1 MGGKRAKRVPSVDPF
16 ARQPPGAGRS
26 KEKRARWR
34 GRHADARTDA
44 APPLDRATEHHASA
58 RQGLHAHS
66 MCTHVFF
73 AAGVTAL
80 VDEIVCRLPVAHD
93 GLALGVCLRAV
104 NDDAH
109 VLDAPARIPLV
120 DLAREV
126 RRGVALQRLGAPHPP
141 APQQQPGQWQ
151 ASSCQ
156 TGPARSG
163 LVGRGV
169 PRRRRPSPLSPDH
182 STRPRR
188 PGCSPTQVWSVG
200 TAKRVGVGSRVHP
213 R

>member
-1 MGGKRAKRVPSVDPF
+1 MAPAPVCTPSPSGG
-16 ARQPPGAGRS
+16 QM

-34 GRHADARTDA
+34 GRHADARTDTVT
-44 APPLDRATEHHASA
+44 PLNRATEHHASA

-93 GLALGVCLRAV
+93 GLTLGVCLRAV

-109 VLDAPARIPLV
+109 VLDTPARIPLV

-126 RRGVALQRLGAPHPP
+126 RRGIALQRLDAPHPP

-169 PRRRRPSPLSPDH
+169 PRRGRPTPRSRDH
-182 STRPRR
+182 STRPQPRLR
-188 PGCSPTQVWSVG
+188 ASGTVWQC
-200 TAKRVGVGSRVHP
+200 TAKRGRG
-213 R
+213 